1 MTELKKL
8 LMQVAEGE
16 ITPEDAELKL
26 KMQPFEDMG
35 FAKPDSQRNASGG
48 FRGNIRRRQDS
59 RADCCNYERIAF
71 TWTKRCPDYQNV

>member
-35 FAKPDSQRNASGG
+35 FAKPVSIEECVRELQR
-48 FRGNIRRRQDS
+48 
-59 RADCCNYERIAF
+59 
-71 TWTKRCPDYQNV
+71 

>member
-35 FAKPDSQRNASGG
+35 FAKPD
-48 FRGNIRRRQDS
+48 FHRGMR
-59 RADCCNYERIAF
+59 
-71 TWTKRCPDYQNV
+71 

>member
-16 ITPEDAELKL
+16 ITTEDAELKL

-35 FAKPDSQRNASGG
+35 FAKPLQLQ
-48 FRGNIRRRQDS
+48 GNCFCMDKKVS
-59 RADCCNYERIAF
+59 
-71 TWTKRCPDYQNV
+71 